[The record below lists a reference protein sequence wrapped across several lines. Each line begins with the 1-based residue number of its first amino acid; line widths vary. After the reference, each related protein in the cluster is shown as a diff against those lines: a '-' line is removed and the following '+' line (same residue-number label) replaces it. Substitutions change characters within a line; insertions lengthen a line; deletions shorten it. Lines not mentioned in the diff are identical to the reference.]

1 MYTSHH
7 PCWDAKNRDGL
18 PEEIPM
24 DYAQIKGVIE
34 SNTEPVSPAPA
45 ASPEPVSR
53 RTDLDR
59 VIDTGEQ
66 KNDKKIP
73 KNLSD
78 LMAAN
83 NVTEAEIRHIVS
95 SKGYFPEDMPVSDY
109 PRDFIDGVLVGAW
122 EQVYTAIA
130 EADDLPF

>member
-45 ASPEPVSR
+45 SRPEPVSR
-53 RTDLDR
+53 RTDLDKA
-59 VIDTGEQ
+59 IDTG
-66 KNDKKIP
+66 NDSGNTKIP

-122 EQVYTAIA
+122 EQVYGAIIA
-130 EADDLPF
+130 AGDQLF